1 MSFIKSKKII
11 SSFLAISLLSS
22 SIGFSG
28 SLPFGKL
35 ISSNTMSA
43 SAANLSKEYTSGD
56 WKYQYDLNDNSA
68 TIIKYI
74 GNSKDVSVPESID
87 GHYVNCVERSAFEG
101 NTNIESVVYPRG
113 ITSVMGYAF
122 KNCANLRSF
131 TFSDSINTIYRNAF
145 QNTALESINIP
156 PSVKKIYTGA
166 FMDCK
171 KLRYV
176 TLNYGI
182 EEIDMSAFLNSALVS
197 INIPASVQTIGGSS
211 FKNCTDLTTVSI
223 NGNPHIKS
231 LAFCNDSSLH
241 SFTIYGTP
249 TFEDRIFDSCTQ
261 LYNINMSSKAFEN
274 AIISGAL
281 NCCPNLQY
289 LNGNKLFYV
298 NPKTG
303 DPYLNSSIRATSLKY
318 VVELETGGVRY
329 FNDYLTAYINKKAK
343 DLTKNC
349 KNDMEKI
356 KVLHDWVCNNT
367 VYAYNEKG
375 EPASGLKYRSD
386 SSVFFYGCA
395 VCEGYARA
403 YTLLLRAVGIEAYY
417 LFGAGHAWTM
427 VKLGN
432 HYFHVDTCHDDGNTI
447 KYTHFLKTDK
457 QLQLTCSAGHS
468 RWSVDNPDNQGM
480 SESYAI
486 YPVPR
491 YFYDDSVTPVCR
503 YPIGDLNMDTHING
517 DDYELL
523 WDALTGKVTIPG
535 GDLILADVNYD
546 GKIDYNDL
554 FKLFAMI

>member
-1 MSFIKSKKII
+1 
-11 SSFLAISLLSS
+11 
-22 SIGFSG
+22 

-87 GHYVNCVERSAFEG
+87 GHYVNCVERWAFEN
-101 NTNIESVVYPRG
+101 NTTVESVVFPRG
-113 ITSVMGYAF
+113 VKAVLGSTFRNAT
-122 KNCANLRSF
+122 NLKSF
-131 TFSDSINTIYRNAF
+131 TISDSITAIYANAF
-145 QNTALESINIP
+145 QNTALESIYIP
-156 PSVKKIYTGA
+156 ANVKTIKRGA

-197 INIPASVQTIGGSS
+197 INIPASVKTIGAVA
-211 FKNCTDLTTVSI
+211 FKNCQNLTSV
-223 NGNPHIKS
+223 
-231 LAFCNDSSLH
+231 
-241 SFTIYGTP
+241 TISGSP
-249 TFEDRIFDSCTQ
+249 EFGERIFQDCPQ
-261 LYNINMSSKAFEN
+261 LINMNIDPTAFEN
-274 AIISGAL
+274 AIKSNAL
-281 NCCPNLQY
+281 WCCSNLQY
-289 LNGNKLFYV
+289 INGESLFYV

-303 DPYLNSSIRATSLKY
+303 DPYLNGSIREASY
-318 VVELETGGVRY
+318 RYAAELETGGVGY
-329 FNDYLTAYINKKAK
+329 FNKYLTAYINKKAK

-356 KVLHDWVCNNT
+356 KTLHDWVCNNT
-367 VYAYNEKG
+367 VYEYDENGK
-375 EPASGLKYRSD
+375 PDSSLKSHSD
-386 SSVFFYGCA
+386 SSVFFYGRA
-395 VCEGYARA
+395 VCDGYARA

-417 LFGAGHAWTM
+417 TVSSSHAWTM

-447 KYTHFLKTDK
+447 NYTHFLKTDK
-457 QLQLTCSAGHS
+457 QLQLTCSSGHS
-468 RWSVDNPDNQGM
+468 RWNVYNPDKQEWKGVNGTV
-480 SESYAI
+480 
-486 YPVPR
+486 YPFPR

-503 YPIGDLNMDTHING
+503 YPIGDLNMDTHIN
-517 DDYELL
+517 DKDYELL
-523 WDALTGKVTIPG
+523 WDALTRKVTIPG